1 MLLLYQETKSL
12 SKSARKYIFSAENE
26 LTSIFEDILKQCIK
40 EKSIGINQR
49 KAKLVAHNIM
59 VTGQMWA
66 FRRWILKD
74 SYSINSY
81 IKSQTELIL
90 NGVI

>member
-1 MLLLYQETKSL
+1 L
-12 SKSARKYIFSAENE
+12 SKKTRKYSFAAEKE

-40 EKSIGINQR
+40 EGSVAITGK

-66 FRRWILKD
+66 FRRWAL
-74 SYSINSY
+74 SENYSINTY

-90 NGVI
+90 NGIL